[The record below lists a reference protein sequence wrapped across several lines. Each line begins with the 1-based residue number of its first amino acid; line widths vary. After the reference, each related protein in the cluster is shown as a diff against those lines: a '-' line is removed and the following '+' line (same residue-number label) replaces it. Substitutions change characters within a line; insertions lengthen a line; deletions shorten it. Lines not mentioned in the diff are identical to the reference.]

1 MANERITENIV
12 RKLLKDN
19 GYNNDSVIIEEQKS
33 ANPRINKRLKN
44 ASKSGAGCGKP
55 EFIVSFID
63 KPDDIMVI
71 ECKAETSK
79 HESASR
85 DKYSDYAVD
94 GVLLYASHLKDDFN
108 VTAIAISGET
118 EREIKISHFLWI
130 KGMAK
135 EKNVSDKH
143 LIPFNSIFSMVD
155 EHVKPIKDEELVK
168 KAISLN
174 GKLHAYSI
182 PEVERCTLISSI
194 LVALQDEGFSKTF
207 NVYTHQQLDDGNI
220 DFFSDYN
227 PNEYLVEQLISACET
242 VLRKRGLSTKKCA
255 VILGEYGKIRQ
266 NHILKSSS
274 LTVKGKVVANDL
286 LKKLIGEIDSD
297 IMPYV
302 RQNYFD
308 VLGRFYTQFIRYAGS
323 DSKTGLVLT
332 PSHITDLFCDLA
344 SISSNDIVFDPCCG
358 TGGFLVSAMKY
369 MVRDA
374 GNNLTLQEKIKSEQ
388 LIGIERRADMFSH
401 VCSNMMMMGDGKSHI
416 HYGDCFDLE
425 LKKLVSDEKPNKVFL
440 NPPYDVT
447 ESGQLEFIENAMECM
462 TKDGIC
468 LAICQMSTAISSKSK
483 TVDLRKRLLDKHTLD
498 SVLSMPDDLFYPVGV
513 VTCILIFRAHTPH
526 PKGKETFFGYFK
538 NDGFV
543 KRKNKGRVDVNLAW
557 PDIKKKW
564 LDAYINRKTI
574 KGLSVTKSVSYKDEW
589 CAEAYMETDYSTLNQ
604 QDFEKTIRSYFAY
617 LVQEGKTHEDR

>member
-33 ANPRINKRLKN
+33 SNPKIDKLLKN
-44 ASKSGAGCGKP
+44 ASKSGNGCGRP
-55 EFIVSFID
+55 EFIVSFLD

-71 ECKAETSK
+71 ECKAETTK
-79 HESASR
+79 HESLTG

-94 GVLLYASHLKDDFN
+94 GALLYASYLKDNFN
-108 VTAIAISGET
+108 VTAIAVSGET

-135 EKNVSDKH
+135 AKNISDKH
-143 LIPFNSIFSMVD
+143 LIPFGSIFSLVD

-168 KAISLN
+168 KAIELN
-174 GKLHAYSI
+174 EKLHKYSI

-194 LVALQDEGFSKTF
+194 LVALQDEAFSKTF
-207 NVYTHQQLDDGNI
+207 NVYTHKLSDDGNI
-220 DFFSDYN
+220 DFSSDYN
-227 PNEYLVEQLISACET
+227 PNESLVNQLLSSCET
-242 VLRKRGLSTKKCA
+242 VLNKRGLNSSKCA
-255 VILGEYGKIRQ
+255 VILGEYGKIKQ
-266 NHILKSSS
+266 NHILKSVS
-274 LTVKGKVVANDL
+274 LTRRGKVVANDL
-286 LKKLIGEIDSD
+286 LKNLIDEINSD

-332 PSHITDLFCDLA
+332 PTHITDLFCELA
-344 SISSNDIVFDPCCG
+344 GISSNDIVFDPCCG

-369 MVRDA
+369 MVKDA
-374 GNNLTLQEKIKSEQ
+374 GNNLKLQEKIKSEQ

-416 HYGDCFDLE
+416 HYGDCFDLN
-425 LKKLVSDEKPNKVFL
+425 LKRLVSEENPNKVFL
-440 NPPYDVT
+440 NPPYDVG
-447 ESGQLEFIENAMECM
+447 ESGQLEFVENAMECM
-462 TKDGIC
+462 SKDGIC
-468 LAICQMSTAISSKSK
+468 ISICQMSTAISSKKK
-483 TVDLRKRLLDKHTLD
+483 TIELRRRLLEKHTLD
-498 SVLSMPDDLFYPVGV
+498 AVLSMPDDLFYPVGV
-513 VTCILIFRAHTPH
+513 VTCILVFKAHTPH
-526 PKGKETFFGYFK
+526 PLGKETFFGYFK

-543 KRKNKGRVDVNLAW
+543 KRKNKGRVDVNHEW
-557 PDIKKKW
+557 SEIKERW
-564 LDAYINRKTI
+564 LIAYINRKTI
-574 KGLSVTKSVSYKDEW
+574 RGLSVTRAVSFKDEW

-604 QDFEKTIRSYFAY
+604 QDFEKNIRNYFAY
-617 LVQEGKTHEDR
+617 LVQEGKANES